1 MPATLALE
9 ALPSGRVPQTEGAE
23 DGGRSVDYQSL
34 PPPQEVMASVGQT
47 PEVASKSFFKNRYL
61 SATKKQE
68 IHEQFAIDHRT
79 LKGTTFQISERTA
92 KQAARSGSK
101 RGTFHSFQSCAT
113 TNVTSN
119 LSKIL
124 LDSGFSGLLV
134 IGEETLSE
142 HYKEDILKEKTML
155 SSVAPNII
163 FGAGKPQKCLKVTT
177 LRNIGDCLVVAGT
190 LGLIAGREWL
200 KKKRAIMDFGENT
213 VKLQGISG
221 VSTPSHELQPS
232 FLRASGSQVETDN
245 DKQAA
250 AVASIPGQGARCSA
264 AGHAEDC
271 CDELRYG
278 YNLFTITTGSTTGG
292 EIDDRQIEEAVLDG
306 WMSEVTRSEATTNPV
321 EVERGKALKQSD
333 LNQRVLGRRDAE
345 ELEQLGGNRNKIFN
359 ITVSQLRKLHLLR
372 HSPCEQIMKFLYE
385 CVPKFLS
392 THPLVLKFFRNC
404 REWLN
409 TIIAACVG
417 CSLNGSRTAI
427 QRAIPSLCPAFHI
440 AMLDICVLDSSKELC
455 CIVIVDLG
463 SGIPAVQIIE
473 TQPPNSQ
480 SAFIAYVVGWASQRG
495 AHRELI
501 TDRDGLFRAFNFLRL
516 IEQLGAKKATTGAGS
531 HESLAQAERLIRTI
545 RWTIDRHRDNA
556 SDSVKPQNI
565 ADWRFFLAVLM
576 NCLRN
581 EPQGASQ
588 STASLREYGRSTH
601 LLRTALTDTPASAPE
616 EYSQSSNI
624 FPHLLQLA
632 ESARQSW
639 RAAACDTRL
648 RRLLADFKVPSVVQE
663 PVFPPGTAVSFFRER
678 AGSRNVSSRCGPAVV
693 LGFDETSQRY
703 LLDWGSNAVYSD
715 RSFVARWTPAVETH
729 MAQDHIL
736 GLIDPPAPKHLQNYE
751 FSKDCGKCRN
761 PSSHHAHTR
770 KGDCRLNPENLRK
783 TLDVDPTVTDDE
795 REREQNVPALENV
808 CLAAETHLAD
818 LQYEEEDEIDL
829 ENERF
834 EKFVKF
840 SDEFCYTIDESKY
853 IVKWEDLSDEEHQKA
868 RSKAIQAYDENDAW
882 DRSTDKSDS
891 EFKMYL
897 AKCKKE
903 NKTIIKLDARWVDV
917 AKVKENGE
925 VIGKSRLTP
934 RGFDDRS
941 WEATFYSGS
950 PTVSSSSI
958 RSSET
963 LGLRKRLKGVLID
976 FSDAFFL
983 GGYLNFPDQREIW
996 LKVEELGISNWRR
1009 LKKEVPGCKGAA
1021 ISWFRRIGE
1030 FLADQGYRMS
1040 SLDKCWFMKHSP
1052 SGDLIGSVPLHV
1064 DDCKCRF
1071 SEDELAS
1078 LQAAL
1083 SDAGIKVGT
1092 LVMCAGRS
1100 VEFCGITYR
1109 ESDNGVE
1116 YDQDVYI
1123 QNKLTVPE
1131 KLKKGSEN
1139 IEIENDGDYFLST
1152 SDLAVYATNIGRLI
1166 WVLPTQLRSSYEISQ
1181 LARRRTCAR
1190 ASDYNRLRTLILSI
1204 RLNPQRMT
1212 ISRLSDQLGIKVIA
1226 VVDAG
1231 GSEKVKAPLKPRDQQ
1246 CIMVLLAEAVPPGA
1260 ASTAVVVYFASNGI
1274 SRICHSSFDMEAVAG
1289 VSALDV
1295 SLNIRRGVGEF
1306 LSGVCPSF
1314 RDKEE
1319 RARWENSLPN
1329 LELHSDAMS
1338 FVKVVRS
1345 GTSHVLAR
1353 RRASDVEDVRQCMAR
1368 RELSLILH
1376 IRGPTNPVDVGT
1388 KPLLKCQESC
1398 KILDALVKSGKYA
1411 PDMEHVSSYLN
1422 ADENMWINVMKFS
1435 EKHDLSYLDLA

>member
-1 MPATLALE
+1 M
-9 ALPSGRVPQTEGAE
+9 
-23 DGGRSVDYQSL
+23 
-34 PPPQEVMASVGQT
+34 
-47 PEVASKSFFKNRYL
+47 
-61 SATKKQE
+61 
-68 IHEQFAIDHRT
+68 
-79 LKGTTFQISERTA
+79 
-92 KQAARSGSK
+92 
-101 RGTFHSFQSCAT
+101 
-113 TNVTSN
+113 
-119 LSKIL
+119 
-124 LDSGFSGLLV
+124 
-134 IGEETLSE
+134 
-142 HYKEDILKEKTML
+142 KEKAIL
-155 SSVAPNII
+155 SSAAPSII
-163 FGAGKPQKCLKVTT
+163 FGAGKPQKSLKIVT
-177 LRNIGDCLVVAGT
+177 LRNIGDCLVVEGT
-190 LGLIAGREWL
+190 LSLIAGREWL
-200 KKKRAIMDFGENT
+200 KMKRAIMDFGEDT
-213 VKLQGISG
+213 VKLEGISG
-221 VSTPSHELQPS
+221 VSKPSHELRPS
-232 FLRASGSQVETDN
+232 FLQASCSQVETHN
-245 DKQAA
+245 KGQAFA
-250 AVASIPGQGARCSA
+250 AVASLPGQGARVSSD
-264 AGHAEDC
+264 GNAEVCC
-271 CDELRYG
+271 CDELRFDF
-278 YNLFTITTGSTTGG
+278 NLHQYCTSGAVSEGDVG
-292 EIDDRQIEEAVLDG
+292 DRQIEEAVLDG
-306 WMSEVTRSEATTNPV
+306 WISGQSEVARPEATSRPV
-321 EVERGKALKQSD
+321 EVERGKALKRSD
-333 LNQRVLGRRDAE
+333 LDQRVLGRRDAE

-359 ITVSQLRKLHLLR
+359 LTVSQLRKLHLLR

-385 CVPKFLS
+385 CVPQFLS

-440 AMLDICVLDSSKELC
+440 AMLGICVLDSSKELC

-473 TQPPNSQ
+473 SQPPDSR
-480 SAFIAYVVGWASQRG
+480 SAFIASVVGWAAQRG

-516 IEQLGAKKATTGAGS
+516 IEQLGAKMATTGAGS

-556 SDSVKPQNI
+556 SDSVKPQNV

-616 EYSQSSNI
+616 EHSQSSNI

-648 RRLLADFKVPSVVQE
+648 RRLLADFKVPSAVQE
-663 PVFPPGTAVSFFRER
+663 PVFHPGTAVSFFRER
-678 AGSRNVSSRCGPAVV
+678 AGARNVSSRCGPAVV

-715 RSFVARWTPAVETH
+715 RSFVARWTPALETH

-751 FSKDCGKCRN
+751 FSRDCGKCRN
-761 PSSHHAHTR
+761 PGSHHAHTR
-770 KGDCRLNPENLRK
+770 KGDCRLNPINLQK
-783 TLDVDPTVTDDE
+783 ILDVDPTFADDE

-829 ENERF
+829 EIERF
-834 EKFVKF
+834 EEFVKF
-840 SDEFCYTIDESKY
+840 SDEFCYTIDEAKY
-853 IVKWEDLSDEEHQKA
+853 IVKWEDLSIEEQQKA

-891 EFKMYL
+891 EFKIYL
-897 AKCKKE
+897 SKCRSE
-903 NKTIIKLDARWVDV
+903 NRIVIKLDSRWVDV
-917 AKVKENGE
+917 AKVQQDGK

-950 PTVSSSSI
+950 PTVSSSLI

-963 LGLRKRLKGVLID
+963 LGLRKWLIGALID

-983 GGYLNFPDQREIW
+983 GGYLQFPDQREIW
-996 LKVEELGISNWRR
+996 LKVEELGTVSWRK

-1021 ISWFRRIGE
+1021 ISWFRRIAE
-1030 FLADQGYRMS
+1030 FLLSMSYVQS
-1040 SLDKCWFMKHSP
+1040 SLDKCWFMKHSE
-1052 SGDLIGSVPLHV
+1052 SGELIGSIPLHV

-1071 SEDELAS
+1071 TQDELAS
-1078 LQAAL
+1078 LQKGL
-1083 SDAGIKVGT
+1083 SEAGIRVGT
-1092 LVMCAGRS
+1092 LVLTAGRS
-1100 VEFCGITYR
+1100 VEFCGITYV
-1109 ESDNGVE
+1109 ESDEGIE
-1116 YDQDVYI
+1116 FHQDTYI
-1123 QNKLTVPE
+1123 QNKLQIPE
-1131 KLKKGSEN
+1131 RLTKSSQKVESE
-1139 IEIENDGDYFLST
+1139 EDGDYFL
-1152 SDLAVYATNIGRLI
+1152 DADQLACYATNIGRLI

-1190 ASDYNRLRTLILSI
+1190 ASDHNRLRTLILSI
-1204 RLNPQRMT
+1204 RLNPQRMS
-1212 ISRLSDQLGIKVIA
+1212 ISRLSDKLGIKVIA

-1231 GSEKVKAPLKPRDQQ
+1231 GSEKVTAPLKPRDQQ

-1260 ASTAVVVYFASNGI
+1260 ASKAVIVYFSSNGI
-1274 SRICHSSFDMEAVAG
+1274 ARICHSSFDMEAVAG

-1295 SLNIRRGVGEF
+1295 SLNIRRGAGEF

-1319 RARWENSLPN
+1319 RALWEANLPN

-1376 IRGPTNPVDVGT
+1376 IRGPTHPVDVGT
-1388 KPLLKCQESC
+1388 KPLLKCAESC
-1398 KILDALVKSGKYA
+1398 KILDALVRSGKYV
-1411 PDMEHVSSYLN
+1411 PDMEHVSNYLN
-1422 ADENMWINVMKFS
+1422 AAENMWANVMKFA
-1435 EKHDLSYLDLA
+1435 EKFDLSYLDLAG